1 MIVTFLRE
9 WTNEYGHKFK
19 AGETVELWD
28 ARRPL
33 REGVCRRVDEPA
45 IDIAEVLQ
53 PKVEEQPQEIITK
66 SKKGTK

>member
-1 MIVTFLRE
+1 MIVTFIRE

-33 REGVCRRVDEPA
+33 AEGACRSAHSPS

-53 PKVEEQPQEIITK
+53 PKVEKQPQEIITK

>member
-1 MIVTFLRE
+1 MIVTFIRE
-9 WTNEYGHKFK
+9 WVNEYGHKFK

-28 ARRPL
+28 ARKPL
-33 REGVCRRVDEPA
+33 AEGACRTQNSPT

-53 PKVEEQPQEIITK
+53 PQVEEQPQEITTK